1 VSGTEGFN
9 LFTSKELAAHI
20 VDTLVD
26 HGFIEKT
33 RFDEAAA
40 STLWELN
47 AQAAMGRVILKEETQ
62 D

>member
-1 VSGTEGFN
+1 MSGGEGLN
-9 LFTSKELAAHI
+9 LFTSKELAEHI

-33 RFDEAAA
+33 CFDEAVA
-40 STLWELN
+40 STRWELN